1 MQAQSWQTLIDA
13 TELAGHLGGA
23 GWVVV
28 DCRFDLSVPEAG
40 EHAYR
45 LGHVPGAVYAH
56 LDRDLSGPRTVSTGR
71 HPLPEVTEVAERL
84 RGWGI
89 GPHSQVVAYDSGSG
103 AFASR
108 LWWLLRW
115 VGHERVAVLD
125 GGLEGWRAAGYHVS
139 AERSWPVVGNF
150 SPSVGATSPVAAEV
164 LLNDRQGQLLV
175 VDARSRPRYRGEHEP
190 IDPVAGHIPG
200 ARNHP
205 FEENLA
211 ADERFL
217 DAGALR
223 EHWSQLLG
231 GHVPEAVVHMCGSGV
246 TACHNMLSME
256 HAGLH
261 GSRLYAGSW
270 SEWIT
275 DPQRPVAVGDE

>member
-1 MQAQSWQTLIDA
+1 MQADGWRTLIDA
-13 TELAGHLGGA
+13 QALAGHLGEPD
-23 GWVVV
+23 WVVV

-45 LGHVPGAVYAH
+45 LGHIPGAVYAH
-56 LDRDLSGPRTVSTGR
+56 LDRDLSGPRSVSTGR
-71 HPLPEVTEVAERL
+71 HPLPEMAELGERL

-89 GPHSQVVAYDSGSG
+89 GSRSQVVAYDSGSG

-115 VGHERVAVLD
+115 VGHERVAVLN
-125 GGLEGWRAAGYHVS
+125 GGLQSWRAEGYHVS
-139 AERSWPVVGNF
+139 AERTWPAAGDLSPRVGTT
-150 SPSVGATSPVAAEV
+150 APVAAEA
-164 LLNDRQGQLLV
+164 LLNDRQARLLV
-175 VDARSRPRYRGEHEP
+175 VDARSRSRYRGEHEP
-190 IDPVAGHIPG
+190 IDPVAGHLPG
-200 ARNHP
+200 ARNYP

-211 ADERFL
+211 PDERFR
-217 DAGALR
+217 DPATLR
-223 EHWSQLLG
+223 EQWSRVLG
-231 GHVPEAVVHMCGSGV
+231 EHAPEAVVHMCGSGV
-246 TACHNMLSME
+246 TACHNILSME

-275 DPQRPVAVGDE
+275 DPQRPVAVGGE